1 MITDAATGAQV
12 NTTDATKRNGRL
24 IDGKPVVDFT
34 LAELGAKLKTATM
47 LRNQCNRLIR
57 ELTAEQDR
65 RIAEL
70 RAVKH
75 LEVADAGDR
84 YAVVNPRPAPSE
96 HQQNVLD
103 LFEKVLERDDQAML
117 DEVYALCHETFA
129 HLTSWSSDFGEGVDA
144 AYARRSAEIASALE
158 DAG

>member
-1 MITDAATGAQV
+1 MITNAETGTV
-12 NTTDATKRNGRL
+12 VRTTDANKRNGRL

-47 LRNQCNRLIR
+47 LQRQATRLIR

-65 RIAEL
+65 RIAEI
-70 RAVKH
+70 RAARH

-96 HQQNVLD
+96 HQQKVLE

-117 DEVYALCHETFA
+117 DEVYALCQESFA
-129 HLTSWSSDFGEGVDA
+129 HLTSWASDFGEGVDA
-144 AYARRSAEIASALE
+144 AYARRSAEISTALE